1 MKLAARVYAKSRR
14 SLTRE
19 PSVGGVRLTSSMLPL
34 VGCVLLALG
43 CASSGVMRPLSK
55 LLPLGVPSAALR
67 AAWER
72 IDGDY
77 ETATEHVR
85 YSLFVDPERPLLF
98 RITQFRVSPR
108 RPGSGS
114 RPRFEDGAEMVLWN
128 EVPGGRV
135 PLLCFAEERSGRTA
149 SRDAQLS
156 WRNVSPMTPE
166 FVASM
171 LRAMEIYS
179 QVHREGRAGPPVG

>member
-1 MKLAARVYAKSRR
+1 
-14 SLTRE
+14 
-19 PSVGGVRLTSSMLPL
+19 
-34 VGCVLLALG
+34 
-43 CASSGVMRPLSK
+43 MRPLSK

-108 RPGSGS
+108 RPGPGS
-114 RPRFEDGAEMVLWN
+114 RPRFEDGAETVLWN
-128 EVPGGRV
+128 EWPGTHV
-135 PLLCFAEERSGRTA
+135 PLRCFAEERIGRAAT
-149 SRDAQLS
+149 RDAQQS
-156 WRNVSPMTPE
+156 WRDVSPATLE
-166 FVASM
+166 FRASM
-171 LRAMEIYS
+171 YRAMEIYK